1 MNYIIYYENFYLV
14 KNEINKITTSLNVSK
29 DEILT
34 YKFITSDD
42 ILFKIKQLSLF
53 TIPKLIIIEDAN
65 IFSTGE
71 MIKQQS
77 EIINFVTNEKAIS
90 FLFITDAKISKTFKN
105 DNFKISVLEN
115 ITNKSKKKFID
126 NLLKEKELNLDVNIY
141 DKLLESL
148 NDDPMVINNEIM
160 KLKLLSTMNP
170 TNDELANIISNYNSD
185 NIFKF
190 FEYLLWKKESL
201 VWTLYEELKL
211 KKTDEIQIINLL
223 ASQVVN
229 AILYKKLVS
238 RNIDNYQIATL
249 LALPI
254 FVINMYKNTFLKYNI
269 NNLTTIALEL
279 YKLEK
284 DIKLSRIDKVI
295 GFKNYIIQ
303 LLGGNY
309 GR

>member
-201 VWTLYEELKL
+201 VWT
-211 KKTDEIQIINLL
+211 
-223 ASQVVN
+223 
-229 AILYKKLVS
+229 
-238 RNIDNYQIATL
+238 
-249 LALPI
+249 
-254 FVINMYKNTFLKYNI
+254 
-269 NNLTTIALEL
+269 
-279 YKLEK
+279 
-284 DIKLSRIDKVI
+284 
-295 GFKNYIIQ
+295 
-303 LLGGNY
+303 
-309 GR
+309 